1 MYYLQHMQHLLT
13 AGVSQGDKGVA
24 GQQRTGSPAGE
35 QMNVSEQLNEAG
47 FTLDNIANS
56 SDCLILTFDRHYRI
70 TNCNEES
77 FRMLGQRPE
86 QLLGQKLNQPFK
98 LGYLQ
103 TLIMQNYC
111 FKGQPLLIDGKQH
124 FCDFSPLEEKNQATG
139 GILAIYRQE
148 QRTTRSAD
156 LPDLLGTLKQHN
168 FFHDDSLILV
178 NPEGI
183 ITLVNQSFADGLGV
197 RASQMIGKH
206 VHKAYPNSNP
216 SRLPSVMDSGQPE
229 VAEPHLLNG
238 QNAIVS
244 RYPLIKDGQMIGAL
258 GKILFHD
265 IRELS
270 RLADKFQAY
279 ISKPEKKTK
288 PAQQG
293 NHEFKYDCNSIIGHS
308 PVMKELKEKL
318 LRIAQRPSNVL
329 LSGESGTGKELFA
342 HAIHAA
348 SKRRHAPFVRVNC
361 AAIPEQ
367 LMEAELFG
375 HVDGAFTGARKG
387 GQTGKFEQAHTGTIF
402 LDEISE
408 MPQHMQAKL
417 LRVLQ
422 EKEVT
427 PLGSTRTRKL
437 DIRVIAATNVTLE
450 QLVAEGK
457 FRTDLYYRLNVIAL
471 EIPPLRER
479 REDIYFIT
487 KHLIDAF
494 NDEFD
499 MQIQG
504 LNDDAWQMLKGYN
517 YPGNI
522 RELRNAIE
530 SAFNMTNGP
539 LLESGDLPQHIRQ
552 KFGSGLV
559 PAGPASTP
567 QELLGNIGQQP
578 LQEIMENLEQRLLE
592 ATLEK
597 TGGNKLSAA
606 NLLGISRPGL
616 YKKLQKFGIS

>member
-1 MYYLQHMQHLLT
+1 MK
-13 AGVSQGDKGVA
+13 VN
-24 GQQRTGSPAGE
+24 E
-35 QMNVSEQLNEAG
+35 QINRANFNLA
-47 FTLDNIANS
+47 NIKNS
-56 SDCLILTFDRHYRI
+56 GDCLLLTFDQQYRI
-70 TNCNEES
+70 TDCNEES
-77 FRMLGQRPE
+77 FALLQLRPE
-86 QLLGQKLNQPFK
+86 ELIGQKLNQPLK

-103 TLIMQNYC
+103 TLIMQGYC
-111 FKGQPLLIDGKQH
+111 FKGQPLLIDGRQH
-124 FCDFSPLEEKNQATG
+124 FCDYSPLEQGSLITG
-139 GILAIYRQE
+139 GILAIYREE
-148 QRTTRSAD
+148 QRTTRTAD
-156 LPDLLGTLKQHN
+156 LPDLLSTLQQHS
-168 FFHDDSLILV
+168 FFHNDSLILV
-178 NPEGI
+178 NPEGV
-183 ITLVNQSFADGLGV
+183 ITLINQKFADSLGI

-216 SRLPSVMDSGQPE
+216 SRLPVVMDTGQSE

-238 QNAIVS
+238 HNAVVS
-244 RYPLIKDGQMIGAL
+244 RYPLLKDGEMIGAL

-270 RLADKFQAY
+270 RLAEKFQAY
-279 ISKPEKKTK
+279 INKPERKEEKRPK
-288 PAQQG
+288 RSPQSG
-293 NHEFKYDCNSIIGHS
+293 HEFKYDCNSIIGQS
-308 PVMKELKEKL
+308 PVMIDLKEKL

-348 SKRRHAPFVRVNC
+348 SKRRRAPFVRVNC

-375 HVDGAFTGARKG
+375 YVDGAFTGARKG
-387 GQTGKFEQAHTGTIF
+387 GQAGKFEQAHTGTIF

-408 MPQHMQAKL
+408 MPQHMQAKM

-437 DIRVIAATNVTLE
+437 DIRVIAATNVALE
-450 QLVAEGK
+450 EQIAAGE
-457 FRTDLYYRLNVIAL
+457 FRTDLYYRLNVITL

-487 KHLIDAF
+487 KHLIDNF

-499 MQIQG
+499 MQVQG
-504 LNDDAWQMLKGYN
+504 LSDEAWQVLQAYD

-522 RELRNAIE
+522 RELRNAVE
-530 SAFNMTNGP
+530 SAFNMTNGNQ
-539 LLESGDLPQHIRQ
+539 LEVADLPQHIRQ
-552 KFGSGLV
+552 QPTKKSCQ
-559 PAGPASTP
+559 PSSSTP
-567 QELLGNIGQQP
+567 AQELLAHIGQRP
-578 LQEIMENLEQRLLE
+578 LQEIMEDLEQQLLT
-592 ATLEK
+592 ATLDK
-597 TGGNKLSAA
+597 TGGNKLNAA

-616 YKKLQKFGIS
+616 YKKLQKFNLLH